1 MYADDHQFYESG
13 INLENV
19 QLKLKESAILA
30 SEWYR
35 ENFLEGNFGKYRIMT
50 FGKKRTKH

>member
-13 INLENV
+13 IHLENV

-35 ENFLEGNFGKYRIMT
+35 ENFLEGNFGKYQIMT